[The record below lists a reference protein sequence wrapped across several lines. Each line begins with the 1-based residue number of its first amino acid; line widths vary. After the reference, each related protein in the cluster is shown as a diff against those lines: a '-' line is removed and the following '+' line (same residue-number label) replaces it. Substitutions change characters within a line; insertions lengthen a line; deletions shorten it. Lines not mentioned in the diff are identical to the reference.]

1 MNSDHC
7 TFLPR
12 RVTRFG
18 NSARVKAL
26 EHKMHMAVRREITE
40 YSGIYFITVTCSRWL
55 RLFEIVNA
63 YDEVYKWFDHL
74 KGKGHYILGYVIMP
88 NHIHALIGFRQTQ
101 GASINSIVGEGKRF
115 MSYGMVKRLK
125 IKGEEGILTQL
136 TELVNTTDRK
146 RGKIH
151 EVFEPSFDWKECR
164 NNKFI
169 WLNQFEYWQRF
180 SDLWDFYFDQ
190 LGNGR

>member
-1 MNSDHC
+1 
-7 TFLPR
+7 
-12 RVTRFG
+12 
-18 NSARVKAL
+18 
-26 EHKMHMAVRREITE
+26 
-40 YSGIYFITVTCSRWL
+40 
-55 RLFEIVNA
+55 
-63 YDEVYKWFDHL
+63 
-74 KGKGHYILGYVIMP
+74 MP

-164 NNKFI
+164 KNKFI
-169 WLNQFEYWQRF
+169 EQKLNYIHANPCRAAWDLVADECEYPHSSARF
-180 SDLWDFYFDQ
+180 YATGEQGTYAVTNYPELEDVALTK
-190 LGNGR
+190 

>member
-1 MNSDHC
+1 
-7 TFLPR
+7 
-12 RVTRFG
+12 
-18 NSARVKAL
+18 
-26 EHKMHMAVRREITE
+26 MAVRREITE

-55 RLFEIVNA
+55 RLFQIANA

-169 WLNQFEYWQRF
+169 EQKLNYIQANPCRGAWDLVADECEYPHSSARF
-180 SDLWDFYFDQ
+180 YATGEQGTYAVTNYPELEDVDLTK
-190 LGNGR
+190 